1 MPVSG
6 TFSTKRPVRRMNS
19 ANRRQEIVNAAFQS
33 IAATG
38 HLTLSTTELA
48 SMVGISQP
56 AIFRHFRSKQQLHD
70 AILDEA
76 NQRVLNEFKGLIGQT
91 DRWQDPLKLVRDV
104 LLAMGEHFQ
113 RESGIWLTLINQN
126 CLVDCETEDGDQ
138 ANNTAQCAT
147 TQLHYSLKR
156 LCQSAIDAGQMA
168 KTSDADLVASVLVAQ
183 LFGLGQQWI
192 SSRKSF
198 NLRERLDYALG
209 GFLDGHHPG
218 ITKRPHL
225 IGAVA

>member
-1 MPVSG
+1 
-6 TFSTKRPVRRMNS
+6 MNS

-70 AILDEA
+70 AILEEA
-76 NQRVLNEFKGLIGQT
+76 NQRVLAELKALIGQT
-91 DRWQDPLKLVRDV
+91 ERWQDPLALVRDV

-113 RESGIWLTLINQN
+113 NAPGIWLTLINQN
-126 CLVDCETEDGDQ
+126 CLADCE
-138 ANNTAQCAT
+138 AAQSVEEEACASGCAT
-147 TQLHYSLKR
+147 TQLHFSLKR

-168 KTSDADLVASVLVAQ
+168 KTSDADLVANVLVGQ

-192 SSRKSF
+192 GSKQGF
-198 NLRERLDYALG
+198 DLNERLDYAIS

-218 ITKRPHL
+218 ISKRPHL